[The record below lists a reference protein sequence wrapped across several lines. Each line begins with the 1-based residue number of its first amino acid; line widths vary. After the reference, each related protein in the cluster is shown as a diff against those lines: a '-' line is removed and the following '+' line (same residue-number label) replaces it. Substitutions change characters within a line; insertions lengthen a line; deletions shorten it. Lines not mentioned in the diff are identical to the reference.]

1 MLIRVWPEWPSH
13 ELPAESLEN
22 SKLHWTPPE
31 DLKTF
36 RKVRVKLLPSLEER
50 WYLDLYPGLNVSA
63 NSTASRPGGLSLS
76 RHYGRSVG
84 KDHSQDHRPHMEPK
98 VADFDIVIRDGLNVE
113 RHFQVWESTRP
124 GSRLNQI
131 QLPG

>member
-1 MLIRVWPEWPSH
+1 MLIRLARVAIPRPFH
-13 ELPAESLEN
+13 AVNLEK

-31 DLKTF
+31 DPKTF

-50 WYLDLYPGLNVSA
+50 WYLDLHPGLNLSA

-84 KDHSQDHRPHMEPK
+84 KDHRTAAAF
-98 VADFDIVIRDGLNVE
+98 ADSMRT
-113 RHFQVWESTRP
+113 SA
-124 GSRLNQI
+124 
-131 QLPG
+131 

>member
-1 MLIRVWPEWPSH
+1 MFIRLARVAIPRPFH
-13 ELPAESLEN
+13 AVNLEN

-36 RKVRVKLLPSLEER
+36 RKVRVKPLPSLEER

-84 KDHSQDHRPHMEPK
+84 KDHSQDHRPHMDCGAQPRL
-98 VADFDIVIRDGLNVE
+98 A
-113 RHFQVWESTRP
+113 RP
-124 GSRLNQI
+124 QSGD
-131 QLPG
+131 